1 MCCTESH
8 LNNLIVLIKQVR
20 QYTVRTD
27 TPVAFR
33 HLSVQP
39 AVEYSSALAPLAV
52 SAPLAVQPI
61 VQHSIW

>member
-1 MCCTESH
+1 MCCTESD
-8 LNNLIVLIKQVR
+8 LNNFIVLILEQVR

-39 AVEYSSALAPLAV
+39 AVHYSSALAPLAV
-52 SAPLAVQPI
+52 EPI
-61 VQHSIW
+61 VQHNIW